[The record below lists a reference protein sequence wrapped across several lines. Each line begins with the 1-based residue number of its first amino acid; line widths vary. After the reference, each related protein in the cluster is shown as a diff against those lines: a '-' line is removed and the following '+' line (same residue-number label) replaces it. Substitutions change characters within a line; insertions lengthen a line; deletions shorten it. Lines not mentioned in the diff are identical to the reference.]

1 MERVWSGKKDLN
13 PRPLLESNWDVR
25 GCSSEYVN
33 PSTRGATAF
42 GICVTVS
49 VTSIPNTETDRGHT
63 QRPGPKLAPEFE
75 HGFGPSAGST
85 SPW

>member
-1 MERVWSGKKDLN
+1 MN
-13 PRPLLESNWDVR
+13 PRPLLESNWDVG

-49 VTSIPNTETDRGHT
+49 VTSIPNTETDPWHT
-63 QRPGPKLAPEFE
+63 WRHGPKLAPEFE
-75 HGFGPSAGST
+75 HGFGPPEEMPEVSLLYT
-85 SPW
+85 R